1 MPDNEEDNI
10 NKEQNDK
17 QEEQPND
24 AAGDR
29 VIAQSITGE
38 MKDAYIDYAMSVI
51 TARALPD
58 VRDGLKPVHRRILYA
73 MKKMGLTSGAK
84 FRKSAAVVGEVL
96 GKYHPH
102 GDKAVYD
109 SLVNMAQTF
118 SSRYPLAIGQGN
130 FGSIDGD
137 PAAAMR
143 YTEAKMSSVAESLLE
158 DINKDTVDFRD
169 NYDATTTEPEVLPA
183 AVPGLLL
190 NGTLG
195 IAVGMAT
202 KIPPH
207 NLQEIAN
214 AVVHLIDNEDAT
226 VDDLM
231 EFVKG
236 PDFPTGAMVFGE
248 DDIRSAYTDGRGGVV
263 MRGEAEIIERTSQS
277 YSIIISSL
285 PYQVN
290 KSRLIEKIADM
301 VNDDTLEGI
310 KDIRDESTSDIRV
323 VIDLKR
329 NAYPQK
335 VLNSLYKNSRLEK
348 KFHFNMVALVDGV
361 PQTLSLKGILE
372 EYIDHRIV
380 VVRRR
385 SEHQLAKAKDRE
397 HILLGLQK
405 ALDHIDRIITL
416 IRESKDKDAAHAELK
431 SEFDFSDEQAT
442 AILRMRLQRL
452 AGMERQE
459 IEDELNEVQATIAEL
474 EELLSSEENIK
485 EQVKTEI
492 KSVAEEHGDKRRT
505 RVKKQKVDDIDVEDL
520 IADEDSVLVFT
531 KDGYVKRTDPKSYKR
546 QKRGG
551 VGVVDIDT
559 KEDDYVTT
567 VLSTSTHSDLLFF
580 TDQGRVFKSKM
591 YEMPESGRS
600 TRGKSIVNF
609 LELESDES
617 VTSILPVAK
626 DTDTKNLTLAM
637 TTKYGRTKRVDATE
651 FDSVR
656 SSGLI
661 AISLEDDDELV
672 SAQFAQDDDEMMIIT
687 DAGRAIRF
695 AADEV
700 RTMGRTAKGVRGVK
714 LDDGDAVIS
723 GLVVHDENQDGSVFV
738 VTENGFG
745 KRTELEEYSTQGRGG
760 KGVKTANLSDT
771 TGQLVD
777 AVMLTDEDQEA
788 VAMSRKAQV
797 IRIDTDDISTL
808 GRNTK
813 GVKVMEL
820 KDDDTVACL
829 VSL

>member
-1 MPDNEEDNI
+1 MTDESEADSRPENEED
-10 NKEQNDK
+10 QTD
-17 QEEQPND
+17 Q
-24 AAGDR
+24 AGDR
-29 VIAQSITGE
+29 VVAQPITSE

-96 GKYHPH
+96 GNYHPH

-109 SLVNMAQTF
+109 SLVNMAQEF

-143 YTEAKMSSVAESLLE
+143 YTEAKMSSVAESLLA

-169 NYDATTTEPEVLPA
+169 NYDGTTTEPEVLPA
-183 AVPGLLL
+183 SVPGLLL

-207 NLQEIAN
+207 NLREVAN
-214 AVVHLIDNEDAT
+214 AIVHLIDNPEAKT
-226 VDDLM
+226 KDLM

-236 PDFPTGAMVFGE
+236 PDFPTGAMIFGKE
-248 DDIRSAYTDGRGGVV
+248 DIHSAYVDGRGGVV

-290 KSRLIEKIADM
+290 KARLIEKIADM

-335 VLNSLYKNSRLEK
+335 VLNSLYKHSRLEK

-361 PQTLSLKGILE
+361 PQTLSLKGVLE
-372 EYIDHRIV
+372 EFIDHRIE

-385 SEHQLAKAKDRE
+385 SEHELRKAKDRE

-416 IRESKDKDAAHAELK
+416 IRESKDKEAAHAELMD
-431 SEFDFSDEQAT
+431 EFDFSDEQAT

-459 IEDELNEVQATIAEL
+459 IEDELEEVQATIDEL

-485 EQVKTEI
+485 DQVKEEI
-492 KSVAEEHGDKRRT
+492 RAEADEHGDERRT
-505 RVKKQKVDDIDVEDL
+505 RVKEQKVDDIDVEDL

-559 KEDDYVTT
+559 KDDDFVTT

-580 TDQGRVFKSKM
+580 TDQGKVYKKKM

-609 LELESDES
+609 LELESDED
-617 VTSILPVAK
+617 VTSILPVTK
-626 DTDTKNLTLAM
+626 DTDTEDLTVMMA
-637 TTKYGRTKRVDATE
+637 TRNGRIKRVDATE

-661 AISLEDDDELV
+661 AASLEDGDQLVAASFAADEDDIMLV
-672 SAQFAQDDDEMMIIT
+672 SNT
-687 DAGRAIRF
+687 GRAIRF
-695 AADEV
+695 EASEV
-700 RTMGRTAKGVRGVK
+700 RTMGRNAKGVRGIK
-714 LDDGDAVIS
+714 LGDEDRVVSGAVIGNEKES
-723 GLVVHDENQDGSVFV
+723 GSLFV
-738 VTENGFG
+738 VTENGYG
-745 KRTELEEYSTQGRGG
+745 KRTELDEYSTQGRGG
-760 KGVKTANLSDT
+760 KGVKTAKLSDA
-771 TGQLVD
+771 TGDLVD
-777 AVMLTDEDQEA
+777 AVILTDEEQEA
-788 VAMSRKAQV
+788 VAMSRDAQV

-820 KDDDTVACL
+820 RDDDTVACL